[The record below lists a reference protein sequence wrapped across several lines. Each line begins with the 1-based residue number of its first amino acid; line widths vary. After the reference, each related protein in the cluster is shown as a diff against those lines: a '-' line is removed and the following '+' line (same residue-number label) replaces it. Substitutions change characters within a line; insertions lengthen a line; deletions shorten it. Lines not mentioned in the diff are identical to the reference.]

1 MIVETGGNHKEGN
14 GERASPAGERNQTG
28 ANAVAERAAQLARN
42 GPSCRGEAPSRI
54 QGKKK
59 APRTNPRRHG
69 CERGVLALLPSPAP
83 DNGVLNVDVG
93 LRRAENLGQIDR
105 IHGSGV
111 RTTELKQLEGLLED
125 RQ

>member
-1 MIVETGGNHKEGN
+1 MGNAQAR
-14 GERASPAGERNQTG
+14 RANEIRRGRTRLRSVPRSSPGT
-28 ANAVAERAAQLARN
+28 ARLV
-42 GPSCRGEAPSRI
+42 RGEAPSRI
-54 QGKKK
+54 RGKKK

-83 DNGVLNVDVG
+83 DDGVLNVDVR
-93 LRRAENLGQIDR
+93 LRRPENLGQVDR

-111 RTTELKQLEGLLED
+111 RTAELKQLEGLLED